1 MQKNHKTNKTKQK
14 NDSARSISFIVSES
28 LDFWMAGGISMLVMV
43 ALMIFFLT
51 GKINGQTI
59 LATLSGMF
67 LLQVLINWPH
77 FLGAYS
83 LLYRSSNQIKKYS
96 TATIWIPIFLL
107 LVLFFSLYKGW
118 QTGNN
123 FLEVDQDIAYIVW
136 LISAFY
142 LAWHYTGQSWGLIA
156 SFSHLSGMRFKDNE
170 RSMIRFGIRSLI
182 VWHVIWGA
190 QDLPSNW
197 FFGLKEFLPIAQFL
211 INIVCIVY
219 FVIGLYIWNK
229 IYQREK
235 FLDRRVFVV
244 WLSLYTWYFVLF
256 WIPKAYPLIQLSHA
270 LQYLMFPLRVELN
283 KRFIDFNKSSIG
295 KQYAWVILYASTLMI
310 LGVVLFWTPEIV
322 SNHAQP
328 FTFAAM
334 IASLVAIHH
343 YFVDGCIWKISNPEV
358 RKDLF
363 AHIPK
368 SR

>member
-1 MQKNHKTNKTKQK
+1 MQKNHKTNKAKKK
-14 NDSARSISFIVSES
+14 NETNGSVSFIVSES
-28 LDFWMAGGISMLVMV
+28 LDFWMAGGISMLVML
-43 ALMIFFLT
+43 ALMIFFVL
-51 GKINGQTI
+51 GFINGQTV
-59 LATLSGMF
+59 LAAMSGMF

-96 TATIWIPIFLL
+96 IATIWIPILL
-107 LVLFFSLYKGW
+107 ILVLFISLYKGW
-118 QTGNN
+118 QAGNV

-156 SFSHLSGMRFKDNE
+156 TFSHLSGMKFKNNE
-170 RSMIRFGIRSLI
+170 RSLIRLGVRSLI
-182 VWHVIWGA
+182 IWHVIWGA

-197 FFGLKEFLPIAQFL
+197 FFGLKDYLPILQFL

-219 FVIGLYIWNK
+219 FVIGLYLWKK
-229 IYQREK
+229 IYQREG
-235 FLDRRVFVV
+235 FLDRRVIVV
-244 WLSLYTWYFVLF
+244 WLSIYTWYFVLF
-256 WIPKAYPLIQLSHA
+256 WIPKAYPLVQLSHA

-283 KRFIDFNKSSIG
+283 KRFRDIKKTNIG
-295 KQYAWVILYASTLMI
+295 KQYAWIILYALTLII
-310 LGVVLFWTPEIV
+310 LGIVLFWSPEIV

-328 FTFAAM
+328 YTFAAM

-343 YFVDGCIWKISNPEV
+343 YFVDSCIWKISNPEV
-358 RKDLF
+358 RKELF